1 MTNFN
6 WFLDGGLVGFYI
18 LLSLIVGIFIKKY
31 VRNVN
36 DFLVAG
42 RSVDLHVGMASL
54 AATEFGI
61 ITCMAA
67 SQLGY
72 RYGFAGAT
80 VGIIMTIVMFIVGKT
95 GFCIEPLRKAG
106 VVTIPEFFE
115 KKFGSR
121 VRWASGVVIVLGGLL
136 NMGVFLRTGGEF
148 LVYVAGLNP
157 KYLEITMT
165 VLLIIVALYT
175 ILGGMLSVLVTDY
188 MQFLLMSIGLILTTF
203 TVFIKVGWNKLFDT
217 VITQYGAGGINPF
230 VHPKLGWQY
239 VLYTTLVLTATVLTW
254 QTMVS
259 RVLSAKD
266 EKVAKKMYTKTSIFY
281 IVRSLIP
288 VLWGVTALVL
298 VKLDAVGGN
307 PLYAMPKMLS
317 VLLPSGIIGLLVA
330 AMLAADMSTDSSY
343 LLGWASV
350 IYNDIL
356 VIFHKNSWSEKRAI
370 FINRILIGIIGVFLL
385 LYGLWYPLK
394 SDLWIYMTLT
404 ATIYSVSVST
414 LLIAACYWEKANDWG
429 AFATIIVG
437 ALIPG
442 GFLVAQQIPTLS
454 PITDAIGPYYS
465 GIASFIFAWIAMV
478 VGSLLKI
485 SIKEKDRVLEEEIA

>member
-18 LLSLIVGIFIKKY
+18 LLSLVVGIFIKKY

-330 AMLAADMSTDSSY
+330 AMLVADMSTDSSY

-370 FINRILIGIIGVFLL
+370 LINRILIGIIGVFLL